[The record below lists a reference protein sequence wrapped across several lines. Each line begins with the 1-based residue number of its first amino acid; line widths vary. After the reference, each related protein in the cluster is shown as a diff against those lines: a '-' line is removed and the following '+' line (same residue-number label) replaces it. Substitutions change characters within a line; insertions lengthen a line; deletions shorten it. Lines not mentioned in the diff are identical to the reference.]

1 MEWIEIGKLA
11 KTHGLKGEIKFIP
24 YFEEEDVRHNIHR
37 AVLDPDSDPEN
48 PQNQLQVETW
58 RGSGKRMILKLK
70 ECDSIESA
78 QLLSGKTLYARAED
92 FAPLPENEYYRFQ
105 IVGLKVYDDR
115 EKFYGCVEEIIETGS
130 NDVYVVRNGD
140 FELLL
145 PMIDSVVLSIDLD
158 RGKLIFH
165 AVEGLLED
173 APV

>member
-24 YFEEEDVRHNIHR
+24 YFEEEDVRQNIR
-37 AVLDPDSDPEN
+37 LAVLDPDPDPEK
-48 PQNQLQVETW
+48 PQDQLQVEAW

-70 ECDSIESA
+70 GCDSIESA

-105 IVGLKVYDDR
+105 IIGLKVYDEH
-115 EKFYGCVEEIIETGS
+115 EKFYGRVEEIIETGS

-145 PMIDSVVLSIDLD
+145 PMIDSVVQSIDLD
-158 RGKLIFH
+158 QGKLIFRV
-165 AVEGLLED
+165 VEGLLEN
-173 APV
+173 ASV